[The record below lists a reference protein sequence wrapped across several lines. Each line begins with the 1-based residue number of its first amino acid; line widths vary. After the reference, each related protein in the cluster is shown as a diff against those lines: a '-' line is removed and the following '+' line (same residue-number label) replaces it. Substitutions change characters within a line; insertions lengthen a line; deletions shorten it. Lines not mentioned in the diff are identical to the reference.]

1 MTSIAELG
9 IRIDSGDAVQ
19 AATDLDQL
27 TDAGKKTE
35 DESKKAGDA
44 WGRALSKMSTNT
56 QQTVRELQSLNG
68 KQDETS
74 RILITVGQSIQ
85 QSAAAFAS
93 AASAMAALRTQAE
106 HANAAQAVTAQ
117 TADKAA
123 VAIVKEASAL
133 GEAATKVA
141 PVVDALNKIDQAN
154 RRIVEGA
161 SKKPTLIDTPA
172 LNAGAQALGKTTAQ
186 FDKAD
191 NALQRTGISA
201 KQTAAALRGVPAQF
215 TDIVVS
221 LQGGQAPLTVL
232 LQQGGQLKDMFGGA
246 GAAARALGGYVAG
259 LVTPFTAAAA
269 AAVAL
274 GAAYYKGS
282 EEAEE
287 YRKALILTG
296 NTAGTN
302 VGALSDLAKQIGATV
317 GTTGAAA
324 EVLTQLASSA
334 KIGSDSF
341 GTITRAALE
350 MRQATGRS
358 VEDTVAEFVEIG
370 KEPVAAAKKLNEEY
384 GFLSAATYAQ
394 ISALK
399 QQGDTVG
406 ATRVLTEA
414 YASTIHERTGE
425 ITGNLGLIE
434 RGWNAVWN
442 ATKRAVDSVS
452 DIGRPTGLQSQ
463 LAAAQSDLTDLEKK
477 AKNSIVGGGF
487 GTKKRREELQSTIQA
502 LTDQLQTQQNI
513 DKAQANYNLRQR
525 ESVLSQETLNGQLK
539 TTDSNQKKLA
549 DRLKEINELAKKS
562 AAGDGGKVYT
572 DAELNQLRDAA
583 RKQFAD
589 KPKAAG
595 SVDLSS
601 FNDQKNALAEL
612 VNTYQNSYKE
622 LDAAQRA
629 GVISQETYTA
639 QRSTLIRAER
649 EEVTA
654 GYEAEIAALEEA
666 KNRASTSATQRVQL
680 DQKIADARTS
690 MVKAQKDAD
699 SQLEVMATAE
709 QGRLAKQTQAV
720 KTYTDALNN
729 QVATLRQQG
738 RQAAATLGMGDRQ
751 SSLYQAQN
759 AIDDRVNSQKL
770 DLANQYG
777 DGSRGMSLDEYQKK
791 LAALNKTQQDLHDTV
806 LANYNDMTAAQGD
819 WTAGASAAW
828 QNYLDNGQNVAGQM
842 KTAFTDLYDGLTDS
856 LVDFAFGA
864 DESFGD
870 VAVSFAKMVAKMALQ
885 SAASSVFSGGAG
897 IGGLGGI
904 VSGLFGGGAAASA
917 GSTAAGYTGSAFSS
931 WLGIGMSGGG
941 YTGDGGKYDPKG
953 VVHGG
958 EFVLRKEVV
967 SQPGMRNY
975 LEGLNAK
982 GYADGG
988 YVSGTA
994 SRLSGASNSSAP
1006 QVHIHI
1012 ASDGSSQVS
1021 SNTQG
1026 LESFGT
1032 EIGSF
1037 VTQKYKE
1044 LEAKSL
1050 SPQGNIRKAING
1062 RA

>member
-9 IRIDSGDAVQ
+9 IRVDSTQAAQ
-19 AATDLDQL
+19 AATDLDKL
-27 TDAGKKTE
+27 
-35 DESKKAGDA
+35 
-44 WGRALSKMSTNT
+44 
-56 QQTVRELQSLNG
+56 
-68 KQDETS
+68 
-74 RILITVGQSIQ
+74 
-85 QSAAAFAS
+85 
-93 AASAMAALRTQAE
+93 TQAGTKAE
-106 HANAAQAVTAQ
+106 KSAGNLAAQA
-117 TADKAA
+117 DKA
-123 VAIVKEASAL
+123 E
-133 GEAATKVA
+133 
-141 PVVDALNKIDQAN
+141 DALKDMSQQ
-154 RRIVEGA
+154 
-161 SKKPTLIDTPA
+161 
-172 LNAGAQALGKTTAQ
+172 AQAAEKATAGLATQ
-186 FDKAD
+186 TEKA
-191 NALQRTGISA
+191 GISA

-215 TDIVVS
+215 TDIVTS
-221 LQGGQAPLTVL
+221 LQGGQAPLTVF

-334 KIGSDSF
+334 KLGSDSF
-341 GTITRAALE
+341 GSITKAALE
-350 MRQATGRS
+350 MRQATGRA

-370 KEPVAAAKKLNEEY
+370 KDPVAAAKKLNDEY
-384 GFLSAATYAQ
+384 SFLSAATYAQ
-394 ISALK
+394 IAALK

-406 ATRVLTEA
+406 AARVLTDA
-414 YASTIHERTGE
+414 YATTIHERTGE

-434 RGWNAVWN
+434 RGWNAVWS
-442 ATKRAVDSVS
+442 ATKRAADSVS
-452 DIGRPTGLQSQ
+452 DIGRPTGLQGQ
-463 LAAAQSDLTDLEKK
+463 LAAAEADLADLENKS
-477 AKNSIVGGGF
+477 KNSLVGGGW
-487 GTKKRREELQSTIQA
+487 GTKQKKEELESTIQA
-502 LTDQLQTQQNI
+502 LRDQLQTQQNI
-513 DKAQANYNLRQR
+513 DKAQANAVRVQNDAIDAQR
-525 ESVLSQETLNGQLK
+525 RVDTLITASLSPAEKRN
-539 TTDSNQKKLA
+539 KL
-549 DRLKEINELAKKS
+549 LKEYREDIEKIRKANPSDARVTPDAVARGVKDIQDKNKDPAKP
-562 AAGDGGKVYT
+562 AGT
-572 DAELNQLRDAA
+572 
-583 RKQFAD
+583 
-589 KPKAAG
+589 
-595 SVDLSS
+595 VDLTGY
-601 FNDQKNALAEL
+601 NDQKNALAEL

-639 QRSTLIRAER
+639 QRSTLIRAEKD
-649 EEVTA
+649 EVTA

-666 KNRASTSATQRVQL
+666 KNRTSTTAGQRVQL

-699 SQLEVMATAE
+699 SQLEVLATNE
-709 QGRLAKQTQAV
+709 QGRLEKQTAAV

-777 DGSRGMSLDEYQKK
+777 DGSRGMSVDEYRQK

-806 LANYNDMTAAQGD
+806 LANYDDMTAAQGD
-819 WTAGASAAW
+819 WSAGASAAW
-828 QNYLDNGQNVAGQM
+828 SNYQDNALNVAGQM

-864 DESFGD
+864 DDSFGD
-870 VAVSFAKMVAKMALQ
+870 VAVSFAKMLAKMAVQ
-885 SAASSVFSGGAG
+885 AAASSVFSSIAG
-897 IGGLGGI
+897 
-904 VSGLFGGGAAASA
+904 SGSFSSLFSSGSTASA
-917 GSTAAGYTGSAFSS
+917 GSTAAGYTGSAFAS
-931 WLGIGMSGGG
+931 WLGSTYSDGG
-941 YTGDGGKYDPKG
+941 YTGDGGKYDPAG

-988 YVSGTA
+988 YVGGVA
-994 SRLSGASNSSAP
+994 SRLSGGSSSSTP
-1006 QVHIHI
+1006 QVNITI
-1012 ASDGSSQVS
+1012 NRDGSSSVEADSALGKGISEDVLKVIDSRIKQ
-1021 SNTQG
+1021 N
-1026 LESFGT
+1026 
-1032 EIGSF
+1032 
-1037 VTQKYKE
+1037 
-1044 LEAKSL
+1044 EAKSASYGGAL
-1050 SPQGNIRKAING
+1050 WKANQGKLYS
-1062 RA
+1062 

>member
-9 IRIDSGDAVQ
+9 IRVDSSEATK
-19 AATDLDQL
+19 AAGDLDKL
-27 TDAGKKTE
+27 
-35 DESKKAGDA
+35 
-44 WGRALSKMSTNT
+44 AL
-56 QQTVRELQSLNG
+56 
-68 KQDETS
+68 
-74 RILITVGQSIQ
+74 
-85 QSAAAFAS
+85 
-93 AASAMAALRTQAE
+93 
-106 HANAAQAVTAQ
+106 
-117 TADKAA
+117 
-123 VAIVKEASAL
+123 
-133 GEAATKVA
+133 
-141 PVVDALNKIDQAN
+141 
-154 RRIVEGA
+154 
-161 SKKPTLIDTPA
+161 
-172 LNAGAQALGKTTAQ
+172 AGAKAEKSAESLGSQTEKAEESLKDLGQQARAAEKATAGLASQ
-186 FDKAD
+186 TERA
-191 NALQRTGISA
+191 GMSA

-215 TDIVVS
+215 TDIVTS

-246 GAAARALGGYVAG
+246 GTAARALGGYVAG
-259 LVTPFTAAAA
+259 LITPFTAAAA

-334 KIGSDSF
+334 KLGSDSF
-341 GTITRAALE
+341 SSITQAALE
-350 MRQATGRS
+350 MRQATGRA

-370 KEPVAAAKKLNEEY
+370 KDPVAAAKKLNEEY

-394 ISALK
+394 IAALK
-399 QQGDTVG
+399 EQGDTVG
-406 ATRVLTEA
+406 AARVLTEA

-434 RGWNAVWN
+434 RGWNAVWS
-442 ATKRAVDSVS
+442 ATKRAVDSVG
-452 DIGRPTGLQSQ
+452 DIGRPTGLQGQ
-463 LAAAQSDLTDLEKK
+463 LAAAQSELADLEKK
-477 AKNSIVGGGF
+477 SQNSIVGGGF
-487 GTKKRREELQSTIQA
+487 GTKQRREELQSTIQA

-513 DKAQANYNLRQR
+513 DKAQANYNQRQR
-525 ESVLSQETLNGQLK
+525 ESVVSQETLNGQLR

-549 DRLKEINELAKKS
+549 DRLKEIDELAKKS

-589 KPKAAG
+589 KPKAPG
-595 SVDLSS
+595 TVDLTG

-612 VNTYQNSYKE
+612 VSTYQNSYKE

-629 GVISQETYTA
+629 GVISQEAYTA

-649 EEVTA
+649 DEVTA

-666 KNRASTSATQRVQL
+666 KGRASTSATQRIQL

-699 SQLEVMATAE
+699 SQLEVLATNE
-709 QGRLAKQTQAV
+709 QGRLAKQAQAV

-738 RQAAATLGMGDRQ
+738 QQAAATLGMGDRE

-759 AIDDRVNSQKL
+759 AIDDRVNQQKL

-777 DGSRGMSLDEYQKK
+777 DGSRGMSLDEYNQK

-819 WTAGASAAW
+819 WSAGASAAW

-870 VAVSFAKMVAKMALQ
+870 VAVSFAKMLAKMAVQ
-885 SAASSVFSGGAG
+885 AAASSVFSSIAGAG
-897 IGGLGGI
+897 SF
-904 VSGLFGGGAAASA
+904 SGLFSGGAAASA

-931 WLGIGMSGGG
+931 WLANGLSSGG
-941 YTGDGGKYDPKG
+941 YTGDGGKFEPAG

-988 YVSGTA
+988 YVGGMA
-994 SRLSGASNSSAP
+994 SRLAGSSSSGAP
-1006 QVHIHI
+1006 QVNITI
-1012 ASDGSSQVS
+1012 NRDGSSSVEADS
-1021 SNTQG
+1021 ALG
-1026 LESFGT
+1026 KG
-1032 EIGSF
+1032 IGDDVLKLIDSRIK
-1037 VTQKYKE
+1037 QN
-1044 LEAKSL
+1044 EAKSL
-1050 SPQGNIRKAING
+1050 SPQGSIRKAING